1 MKQLMIWLVIK
12 LMIKLQNSHRVHYRI
27 VQNQLK
33 KKYDQEISKERCTSP
48 EKKQKNIND
57 IRLI

>member
-12 LMIKLQNSHRVHYRI
+12 LLIKLEKSQRVHYRI

-33 KKYDQEISKERCTSP
+33 KKYDQEISKKRCISP
-48 EKKQKNIND
+48 EKNRKTLMI
-57 IRLI
+57 

>member
-12 LMIKLQNSHRVHYRI
+12 LMIKLQNSQRVHYRI

-48 EKKQKNIND
+48 EKNRKTLMI
-57 IRLI
+57 